1 MFVKS
6 VLSVAAV
13 SATLLIPA
21 TSAPASPAATREVTR
36 HCDAPPLADLN
47 ARLKGYG
54 ASYKSTHVRLWQ
66 YRISDKTYAE
76 ITSTKRP
83 DVKISLERTLGNA
96 LPNSKPNMVCG
107 PTKISEIGIGIRF
120 GFFNNAD
127 HSVRVC
133 ILYPRE
139 KKHCGKWYAEDS
151 NGEHV

>member
-1 MFVKS
+1 HLHQRHGSLVRCGPHLDLTG
-6 VLSVAAV
+6 VTRSVA
-13 SATLLIPA
+13 TL
-21 TSAPASPAATREVTR
+21 
-36 HCDAPPLADLN
+36 
-47 ARLKGYG
+47 
-54 ASYKSTHVRLWQ
+54 
-66 YRISDKTYAE
+66 KT
-76 ITSTKRP
+76 
-83 DVKISLERTLGNA
+83 L
-96 LPNSKPNMVCG
+96 SKPNMVCG